1 GGCAG
6 HRHQRHVFLP
16 DRAADIVA
24 DLGVDAAAL
33 AGLVECLEARGTAPV
48 VFSKHKPLQRT
59 RLRDHAGPADMGP
72 DIGDAAHE
80 RFVAEDR
87 PQHVVLLYAVLK
99 RDDAGAGLHDRQQL
113 AHGVLGVPEL
123 DAEHHDIDGADGAG
137 IVGHVDFGQMERLR
151 PTFDRET
158 VLAHGGKMRAARD
171 EMHIG
176 AALDEPG
183 AEIAAHAPRAHDRNS
198 QHALQPQA
206 DAAILCRRSHLNRL
220 GPLCGRMR
228 SISGSGRVRKRSCG
242 LKGKSPYWARS
253 ARRGAIPVGR
263 SGAPQ
268 GPLKVAYEG
277 FETMSR
283 VPSLSSPFLLG
294 FDEIERALVRVAKA
308 ADGYPP
314 YNIERIARQ
323 NGQPE
328 RLRITLAVAGF
339 TRDQLDVTVEE
350 SQLVI
355 RGWQQD
361 DKEHH
366 YLHRGIAARQFQ
378 RTFVL
383 ADGMEVLGAD
393 LKNGLLSIDL
403 ARPEPE
409 RIVKSISITDRD

>member
-1 GGCAG
+1 MPAPGAQSCWPAG
-6 HRHQRHVFLP
+6 RFARLKARLP
-16 DRAADIVA
+16 TRFSSVLEALTGNPHIGRDRPAGDNAD
-24 DLGVDAAAL
+24 GSRGRRK
-33 AGLVECLEARGTAPV
+33 GLV
-48 VFSKHKPLQRT
+48 
-59 RLRDHAGPADMGP
+59 
-72 DIGDAAHE
+72 
-80 RFVAEDR
+80 
-87 PQHVVLLYAVLK
+87 
-99 RDDAGAGLHDRQQL
+99 
-113 AHGVLGVPEL
+113 
-123 DAEHHDIDGADGAG
+123 
-137 IVGHVDFGQMERLR
+137 
-151 PTFDRET
+151 
-158 VLAHGGKMRAARD
+158 
-171 EMHIG
+171 
-176 AALDEPG
+176 
-183 AEIAAHAPRAHDRNS
+183 
-198 QHALQPQA
+198 
-206 DAAILCRRSHLNRL
+206 
-220 GPLCGRMR
+220 
-228 SISGSGRVRKRSCG
+228 
-242 LKGKSPYWARS
+242 
-253 ARRGAIPVGR
+253 
-263 SGAPQ
+263 
-268 GPLKVAYEG
+268 KVAYEG

-294 FDEIERALVRVAKA
+294 FDEIERALDRVAKA

-355 RGWQQD
+355 RGRQQD

-409 RIVKSISITDRD
+409 RIVKTISITDSD